1 VVNTVQYDNVTY
13 YSALLSG
20 ELVSSESNILS
31 RGFYLSTS
39 PDFNLNVQVITS
51 GVSFGSF
58 SDQSISLDDSTTY
71 FFRAYAESSVG
82 TALGSVMSFTTYAA
96 PVINFSPGSGV
107 IVGGQNYSTIILGNG
122 QEWMSE
128 NLAYA
133 FGTYYPYSYNNANVA
148 LYGYLYD
155 YQTAAN
161 VCPVGWHLPTFEDY
175 SNLVIYLDPF
185 AFLEPV
191 ALNSAGGKMKT
202 SGNIFWVD
210 PNTGASNESGFNG
223 LPGGYGYEI
232 FGWSWGG
239 MNTIGVWWLSDNNPF
254 SLAANSNAVT
264 LVDFLGTPAICSVR
278 CIKD

>member
-1 VVNTVQYDNVTY
+1 M
-13 YSALLSG
+13 
-20 ELVSSESNILS
+20 S

-39 PDFNLNVQVITS
+39 PNFSSNFQVITS
-51 GVSFGSF
+51 GSSIGSF

-71 FFRAYAESSVG
+71 FFRAYAESGVG
-82 TALGSVMSFTTYAA
+82 TAPGNVMIFTTYAA
-96 PVINFSPGSGV
+96 PVINFSPGSGIV
-107 IVGGQNYSTIILGNG
+107 VGGQNYSTIVLGNG

-133 FGTYYPYSYNNANVA
+133 FGTHYPYAYNVSNVA

-175 SNLVIYLDPF
+175 SNLVLYLDPF

-191 ALNSAGGKMKT
+191 ALNSAGGKMKAQ
-202 SGNIFWVD
+202 GNAWAE

-223 LPGGYGYEI
+223 LPGGYAVEI
-232 FGWSWGG
+232 FGAWSWGG
-239 MNTIGVWWLSDNNPF
+239 LNIFGAWWLSDNNAF
-254 SLAANSNAVT
+254 SLESNSNAVT
-264 LVDFLGTPAICSVR
+264 YWVGGSNGLCSVR